1 MSNDS
6 QPLEDLSASGVHYS
20 GPLEADDLA
29 ESPVRD
35 RRMSGALVGRSH
47 IQSPTILNIVNSEGQ
62 GFPVD
67 LSQITPDQVKR
78 VQQPFHSFS
87 TTEEAAVATFRL
99 LASSQ
104 SIPRSAS
111 ARHSVYNGVVVQD
124 ARATTRAIPMGQP
137 ETLPAAAAITA
148 SPAAQGPGYVEQVRS
163 TYPNLVTGIPTVNQ
177 VEPPRQQVTYEI
189 PGYGPLDVFY
199 HQVIRAGDHLVLVFD
214 KRYVGQRGFPRHSH
228 VQLGM
233 RIHGTDKLFMVQTTG
248 IEFDLDTKALCLLSI
263 VEEGSYSEYQA
274 QSDTLQQVLD
284 RIPFPGDTDD
294 DGETRGHY
302 RKDPLGKSEIRS
314 NSDAVFDY

>member
-6 QPLEDLSASGVHYS
+6 QPLEDLSASGAHYS
-20 GPLEADDLA
+20 GSPEADDLA
-29 ESPVRD
+29 ELPVRD
-35 RRMSGALVGRSH
+35 RRTPGTLVGRSH
-47 IQSPTILNIVNSEGQ
+47 MQSPTILNIVNSEGQ

-78 VQQPFHSFS
+78 VQQPFHSFG

-104 SIPRSAS
+104 NIPQSAS

-124 ARATTRAIPMGQP
+124 ARAATRARPMGQP
-137 ETLPAAAAITA
+137 EAMPTAAVTA
-148 SPAAQGPGYVEQVRS
+148 SSAAQGPGYVEQGVRS

-248 IEFDLDTKALCLLSI
+248 IEFDLDTKALCLLTI

-274 QSDTLQQVLD
+274 QNDPLQQVLG
-284 RIPFPGDTDD
+284 RIPFPGDADD
-294 DGETRGHY
+294 DGETRDHY
-302 RKDPLGKSEIRS
+302 RKDSFGKLEIRS
-314 NSDAVFDY
+314 NSDAVSDY